1 MINQME
7 LQLLIIRILMMKA
20 KVQLV
25 QEKLKKVR
33 KVRLLVQEEQDQL
46 SQN

>member
-1 MINQME
+1 MNNQME
-7 LQLLIIRILMMKA
+7 LQLLIIRILMMKV
-20 KVQLV
+20 KVLLV

-33 KVRLLVQEEQDQL
+33 KVRLLVQEQDQL